1 MPSVIRHPQGGF
13 WTWHLGVPLMLVLL
27 ASAVIELLALD
38 KHLASWIYQ
47 LEGGRWALRDHWLTN
62 ELLHTG
68 GKRLSLL
75 IALLCL
81 AGLVGSFV
89 KKSLIRYRPIFI
101 YLCVSAIGAS
111 ALVSFIKHGLAVSCP
126 WEFAPYGGELAYV
139 SVWQQLWLRT
149 GEGCFPAAHATAG
162 YAWVCVYFA
171 GRALG
176 ATWAKKALLGAV
188 FFGLLLGG
196 AQQLR
201 GAHFISHDLW
211 SLAVCWLVALLCYR
225 LLLVSASP
233 VVASPVVTELSSES
247 VDLA

>member
-1 MPSVIRHPQGGF
+1 MPSVIRRSQCGF
-13 WTWHLGVPLMLVLL
+13 WTWHLWVPLMLVLL
-27 ASAVIELLALD
+27 VSALIELLALD
-38 KHLASWIYQ
+38 QQLASWIYQ

-81 AGLVGSFV
+81 AGLASTFV
-89 KKSLIRYRPIFI
+89 KKSLVSYRPIFI
-101 YLCVSAIGAS
+101 YLCVSAIAAS
-111 ALVSFIKHGLAVSCP
+111 ALVSFIKHDLAVSCP

-149 GEGCFPAAHATAG
+149 GAGCFPAAHATAG

-171 GRALG
+171 GRAL
-176 ATWAKKALLGAV
+176 AAPWAKKALLAAV
-188 FFGLLLGG
+188 LLGVLLGG

-225 LLLVSASP
+225 LLLMPAS
-233 VVASPVVTELSSES
+233 SVVTKLSSES